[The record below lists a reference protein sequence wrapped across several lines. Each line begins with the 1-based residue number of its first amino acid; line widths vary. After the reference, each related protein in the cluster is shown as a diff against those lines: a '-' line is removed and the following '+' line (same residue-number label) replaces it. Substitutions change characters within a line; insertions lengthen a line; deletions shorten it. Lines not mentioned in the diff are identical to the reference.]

1 MPIISLVREIVEEYF
16 RSKQTC
22 SASIWL
28 RGLAAAHGNATDQI
42 ETVEI
47 AAQPPASR
55 DGLVFDD
62 AGTLN
67 KPQSSYGR
75 TVESFRQ
82 RADLA
87 QPVPEMELAWFTA
100 FRKTA

>member
-1 MPIISLVREIVEEYF
+1 MSLLREIVEKYF

-28 RGLAAAHGNATDQI
+28 RGLAAAYGNATDQI

-62 AGTLN
+62 AGTLIY
-67 KPQSSYGR
+67 KPQSSHSR
-75 TVESFRQ
+75 TVESFR
-82 RADLA
+82 RCADLA
-87 QPVPEMELAWFTA
+87 QPVPEMSWPCFTA
-100 FRKTA
+100 FPI